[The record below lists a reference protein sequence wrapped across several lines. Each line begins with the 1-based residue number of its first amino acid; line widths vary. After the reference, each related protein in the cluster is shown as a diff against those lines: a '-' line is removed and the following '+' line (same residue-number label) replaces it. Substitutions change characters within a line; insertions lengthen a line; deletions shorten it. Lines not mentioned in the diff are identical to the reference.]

1 MTIGKQQKRDRKIR
15 ILYIHPTLGI
25 GGAEELR
32 LTILKYIDRQKYDIR
47 LCCLVKKGEIAKEI
61 ENLGFRVDVVGTSER
76 LFDIRSLFVLIS
88 YLKQNKFDI
97 VQTCLPAPNL
107 FGRLAALFAKVPY
120 IIIEEHSYY
129 ERYNPYLGYLF
140 RTINKILSRYTYK
153 IIACS
158 DAVMQTIIKEEKI
171 FEDTFLAIHNVID
184 TKKFIIDY
192 SKKEAR
198 IKLGLNPDMPI
209 IGFIASLAPRKGH
222 IYLLQ
227 AMRIILNSYPETKLI
242 IVGDGPLKKELET
255 IRQQNQLHNSV
266 KFLGVRRDIPLLL
279 KAIDIFVSP
288 AIKEA
293 FGINLIE
300 AMFMSLP
307 CIATNVGGIP
317 EVVIDGE
324 TGILVPP
331 ADSEALAKAIKKLLS
346 NPELAKRYGKA
357 GNRRVLENFTVDKY
371 IRKLENLYDGL

>member
-1 MTIGKQQKRDRKIR
+1 MTIGKQQKRDGKIR
-15 ILYIHPTLGI
+15 ILYLHPTLGI

-47 LCCLVKKGEIAKEI
+47 LCCLVEKGEIAKEI
-61 ENLGFRVDVVGTSER
+61 ENLGFRVDLIGTSER
-76 LFDIRSLFVLIS
+76 LFDIRTFFSLLR
-88 YLKQNKFDI
+88 YLKRNKFDI
-97 VQTCLPAPNL
+97 VQTSLPAPNL
-107 FGRLAALFAKVPY
+107 FGRLAALFTKVPY

-129 ERYNPYLGYLF
+129 ERYNPYLGFLF

-158 DAVMQTIIKEEKI
+158 DAVMQTIVKEEKI
-171 FEDTFLAIHNVID
+171 SEDTFLAIHNVID

-198 IKLGLNPDMPI
+198 IKLGLNPDMPV

-222 IYLLQ
+222 LYLLQ
-227 AMRIILNSYPETKLI
+227 AMRIILHSYPETILFI
-242 IVGDGPLKKELET
+242 IGDGPLKRELE
-255 IRQQNQLHNSV
+255 ISREQNQLHNSV
-266 KFLGVRRDIPLLL
+266 KFLGFRRDTPLLL
-279 KAIDIFVSP
+279 KAMDIFVSP

-307 CIATNVGGIP
+307 CIATKVGGIP

-324 TGILVPP
+324 TGILVPS
-331 ADSEALAKAIKKLLS
+331 ADSKALANAIKELLDK
-346 NPELAKRYGKA
+346 PELAKRYGKA

-371 IRKLENLYDGL
+371 IRKLENLYDEL